1 MEDLSLHILDIVEN
15 ATTAGATRVEIRV
28 VEDTESDLLQITIKD
43 DGHGMDSQMLKGV
56 TDPFVTSR
64 TTRRVGL
71 GIPLFEQAAR
81 ETGGHLSVTS
91 ERGSGTEIAATFKAG
106 HIDRKP
112 MGDMGATL
120 VSLVAGNPDVD
131 FIYESNLN
139 GKKASLD
146 TRSIKKEIDG
156 VTTISDPRVLKLIR
170 EMVNNPES

>member
-15 ATTAGATRVEIRV
+15 ATTAGATRVEIRII
-28 VEDTESDLLQITIKD
+28 EDTKSDLLQITIKD
-43 DGHGMDSQMLKGV
+43 DGHGMDSQTLKGV

-81 ETGGHLSVTS
+81 EAGGRLSVAS
-91 ERGSGTEIAATFKAG
+91 EAGLGTELTATFQAG

-120 VSLVAGNPDVD
+120 VSLIAGNPDVD
-131 FIYESNLN
+131 FVYEYKRD
-139 GKKASLD
+139 GKRTSLD
-146 TRSIKKEIDG
+146 TRSIKDEIEG
-156 VTTISDPRVLKLIR
+156 FSTISDPKILQLIQ

>member
-15 ATTAGATRVEIRV
+15 ATTAGATRVEIRII
-28 VEDTESDLLQITIKD
+28 EDTKSDLLQITIKD
-43 DGHGMDSQMLKGV
+43 NGRGMDSQTLKGV

-81 ETGGHLSVTS
+81 EAGGRLSVAS
-91 ERGSGTEIAATFKAG
+91 EAGLGTEIEATFQAG

-120 VSLVAGNPDVD
+120 VSLIAGNPDVD
-131 FIYESNLN
+131 FVYECKRD
-139 GKKASLD
+139 GKRTSLD
-146 TRSIKKEIDG
+146 TRSIKDEIEG
-156 VTTISDPRVLKLIR
+156 FTTISDPKILQLIR
-170 EMVNNPES
+170 EMVNKPES

>member
-15 ATTAGATRVEIRV
+15 ATTAGAKRVEIRIM
-28 VEDTESDLLQITIKD
+28 EDTESDLLQITIKD
-43 DGHGMDSQMLKGV
+43 DGRGMDIETLKGV

-81 ETGGHLSVTS
+81 EAGGHLSVTS
-91 ERGSGTEIAATFKAG
+91 ERGSGTEISATFKAG

-112 MGDMGATL
+112 MGDMGATI

-131 FIYESNLN
+131 FVYESNLD

-146 TRSIKKEIDG
+146 TRSIKEEIDG
-156 VTTISDPRVLKLIR
+156 VATISDPQVLKLIQ
-170 EMVNNPES
+170 EMVNTPES